1 MTQQYLPRETRTMIT
16 LSIMAAAVMNQ
27 VDTTIANVAL
37 PHMQGTTSASRDQI
51 TWVLTSY
58 ILAMAITT
66 PLTGWLA
73 DRYGRK
79 RLLLVSVVGFT
90 VVSGLCGISV
100 RLDELVVFRFLQGM
114 FGASMI
120 PIAQVIL
127 MDLNPPEERGRSMA
141 IFGLGF
147 ILGPLIGPLL
157 GGWLTENF
165 SWHWV
170 FLINLPVGV
179 AAFAGITTFL
189 PETRD
194 ENPRPFDLFGFALLA
209 LGLGAFQMVL
219 DRGQTLDWFHSTE
232 ISLEAGLAAL
242 GLFLFA
248 VHTLTTRHPFVRFAI
263 FRDRNFAVSTLV
275 GLDLGVIMFGTI
287 SLLPPML
294 AGLYGEPIIDV
305 GIAMAPRGAG
315 TFCATLVV
323 GRLIGKVDIRYLLF
337 FGLFGCGLSS
347 LALSTLSLQSDT
359 AMVMTSGFINGFAM
373 SFVFVPMSTTA
384 FATLPRRYYNEA
396 STVGTLIRYMG
407 SAAAISVVQVVT
419 TRNEAKVQSR
429 LTEGLTPDNPI
440 WNWLRPDVD
449 LGAAEGAARAVGET
463 ARQAL
468 MVSYIDT
475 FWMLG
480 VLGIVAAPLVFLM
493 RRPKEGLAQPAP
505 DDLPAHAE

>member
-1 MTQQYLPRETRTMIT
+1 MTQKYLPRATRTMIT
-16 LSIMAAAVMNQ
+16 ISVMAAAVMNQ

-37 PHMQGTTSASRDQI
+37 PHMQGSTSASRDQI

-73 DRYGRK
+73 ERYGRK
-79 RLLLVSVVGFT
+79 RLLLISVVGFT
-90 VVSGLCGISV
+90 IVSGLCGISV
-100 RLDELVVFRFLQGM
+100 RLDELIVFRFLQGM

-120 PIAQVIL
+120 PISQVVM
-127 MDLNPPEERGRSMA
+127 MDTNPPEERGRTMA

-179 AAFAGITTFL
+179 AAFIGISAFL
-189 PETRD
+189 PESRE

-209 LGLGAFQMVL
+209 VGLGAFQMMI

-232 ISLEAGLAAL
+232 ISLEAGVCAL

-248 VHTLTTRHPFVRFAI
+248 VHSATTAHPFVRFAI
-263 FRDRNFAVSTLV
+263 FADRNFAISTALGFV
-275 GLDLGVIMFGTI
+275 LGVIMFGTI

-294 AGLYGEPIIDV
+294 AGLFGQPIVDV
-305 GIAMAPRGAG
+305 GIAMAPRGFG
-315 TFCATLVV
+315 TFCATLIV
-323 GRLIGKVDIRYLLF
+323 GRLINTTDVRLLLF
-337 FGLFGCGLSS
+337 IGLFGCGLSS
-347 LALSTLSLQSDT
+347 LALSSLSLQADT
-359 AMVMTSGFINGFAM
+359 VIVMSSGFLNGFAM
-373 SFVFVPMSTTA
+373 SFMFVPLSATT

-396 STVGTLIRYMG
+396 SAISTLVRYIG
-407 SAAAISVVQVVT
+407 SAAGISAVQFIT

-440 WNWLRPDVD
+440 WNWARPDID
-449 LGAAEGAARAVGET
+449 LSSAEGAARAVGET

-475 FWMLG
+475 FWLLG
-480 VLGIVAAPLVFLM
+480 VMGIIFAPLAFII
-493 RRPKEGLAQPAP
+493 RKPKGGWAPRSPDAPA
-505 DDLPAHAE
+505 AHGE